1 MNTLRTSDLTS
12 ILITHPDS
20 HRYYLGT
27 FAADTIPDKP
37 TPLTCFISI
46 TDPQSEPGEH
56 WVAFFVNQ
64 NGYTYYF
71 DSYGNPPINIKHL
84 RFCEK
89 SSQGYWTYNRQRLH
103 NLTSSNCGFH
113 CVGFIIET
121 CRTLDPFTALSVMKS
136 TPTNLTDT
144 AIRSKYRYHHHRH
157 VHFQGG
163 HSSQSESDEE
173 EQAEEMEREAEK
185 KLDTTESDESYSIDL
200 PR

>member
-136 TPTNLTDT
+136 TPTNLTDKT
-144 AIRSKYRYHHHRH
+144 AVTYMLMNERKWTR
-157 VHFQGG
+157 
-163 HSSQSESDEE
+163 QSGVSTG
-173 EQAEEMEREAEK
+173 
-185 KLDTTESDESYSIDL
+185 TTTTDMYTSRGAIPPSPSH
-200 PR
+200 